1 MQALRDHP
9 FFAPLDW
16 QTLWTDPAPPLEV
29 GLVKRDS
36 VPQSSNVSI
45 RLAWDDLDEN
55 AVDDDDGDEG
65 DDTVSWTSNG
75 EGGEYALSP
84 KPTNGFAH
92 PAVIGPYGEKRA
104 GTLPPIPLANVE
116 EEMVS
121 PSDGVRFIATSHS
134 HSSIPDDE
142 LRDTVRDILDTPVVT
157 RSQPIDVPRAPGPGS
172 HSTGS
177 VTSSSDGSPVEKL
190 AAAIDEAARGRN
202 RAQTPIQG
210 NGLCDPE
217 LYVASL
223 TIFHVFHYAF
233 YGDRLTG
240 TFDRRTSLMLPDEH
254 IVFNTMVELG
264 GPKRRASRL
273 LAMAVAPKKNQ
284 RPRELVLTTRRLIC
298 VKHKPGRAAQI
309 RTEMF
314 VKLPSGKEKE
324 KDLRSLVSSV
334 EPKGERE
341 FVIITVSLP
350 ADNLIWARDRDVM
363 LMVVLCSRS
372 RRSRTATLQGA
383 DRLRRLGYEK

>member
-55 AVDDDDGDEG
+55 AVDDDNGDEG

-121 PSDGVRFIATSHS
+121 PSDGVRFIATSQS

-217 LYVASL
+217 LYVASMSSSMHSMA
-223 TIFHVFHYAF
+223 I
-233 YGDRLTG
+233 G
-240 TFDRRTSLMLPDEH
+240 SL
-254 IVFNTMVELG
+254 
-264 GPKRRASRL
+264 GPSTA
-273 LAMAVAPKKNQ
+273 
-284 RPRELVLTTRRLIC
+284 
-298 VKHKPGRAAQI
+298 G
-309 RTEMF
+309 
-314 VKLPSGKEKE
+314 
-324 KDLRSLVSSV
+324 LR
-334 EPKGERE
+334 
-341 FVIITVSLP
+341 
-350 ADNLIWARDRDVM
+350 
-363 LMVVLCSRS
+363 
-372 RRSRTATLQGA
+372 
-383 DRLRRLGYEK
+383 